1 MAVPNL
7 KLNTGA
13 QIPQIG
19 FGLWRN
25 TNAEECKQSIKDA
38 LQVGYT
44 HFDDAQV
51 YDNEEFLGQALKES
65 GVDRKS
71 LFITTKIA
79 SNRNGN
85 SNQTPDRLVPSF
97 EESLKKLQM
106 DYVDLLLLHFP
117 LTDLRQVAWP
127 IMEDIY
133 KSGRSKAIGVSN
145 YTVRHLKELL
155 ADCKVRPA
163 VNQVELSVVLQ
174 QPELVDYCKA
184 EGIIVQAYTPLAEGH
199 FFNDPTLVEV
209 AKKHNKSVPQ
219 VMLRWCI
226 DSGVVALTKS
236 THKDR
241 IAENFNIFD
250 FKLNADDMAKL
261 KGLDQNYRTNWNP
274 TNVQ

>member
-1 MAVPNL
+1 MKIPGL
-7 KLNTGA
+7 KMNTGA

-25 TNAEECKQSIKDA
+25 KDKKECMDSIKYA
-38 LQVGYT
+38 LAAGYT

-51 YDNEEFLGQALKES
+51 YDNEEYLGEALKEA
-65 GVDRKS
+65 DIEREK

-79 SNRNGN
+79 SNTF
-85 SNQTPDRLVPSF
+85 SNKQSKRKLMPSF
-97 EESLKKLQM
+97 EESLQKLQM

-117 LTDLRQVAWP
+117 RPETRRQAWP

-155 ADCKVRPA
+155 SDCLVRPA

-184 EGIIVQAYTPLAEGH
+184 EGIIVEAYTPLAEGH
-199 FFNDPTLVEV
+199 FFDDPTLKEI

-219 VMLRWCI
+219 IMLRWCI
-226 DSGVVALTKS
+226 DYGVVALTKS
-236 THKDR
+236 IHEDR
-241 IAENFNIFD
+241 IKDNIDIFD
-250 FKLNADDMAKL
+250 FKLDQEDMANL
-261 KGLDQNYRTNWNP
+261 KKLDQNHRTNWDP
-274 TNVQ
+274 TNVP